1 MSKYDWFS
9 KFEGN
14 GDGDD
19 DAFAKVF
26 KQANPLVPFQSEDPL
41 GPSELISKPIYF
53 SGWNCIEMTLL
64 TYYSS
69 FQKLEEFR
77 SENF

>member
-41 GPSELISKPIYF
+41 GPSE
-53 SGWNCIEMTLL
+53 
-64 TYYSS
+64 
-69 FQKLEEFR
+69 
-77 SENF
+77 